1 MPQYLNFH
9 FDPELF
15 LLNWKN
21 TEDLTLTALYDSG
34 AVQENAE
41 IASLIANGGDF
52 YTIPFYD
59 VLGGG
64 APVNYDGATNITA
77 TEHSGTAQTGVV
89 YGRAQA
95 WKARQFIRDFNSGA
109 DPMQSIAAQ
118 VAKYWQKWR
127 QNNLL
132 KILDGVFGVTD
143 DSTDKWDAWQLH
155 TTNLATTGSSASA
168 ANRVTATTVGDAIQK
183 AVGDNADVF
192 SMAIMHSAVA
202 NAFAKLDLLEYRK
215 YTDANGIQRPLRI
228 ADINGMTVIIDD
240 GVPVK
245 DSSSANG
252 EKEYTTYLFG
262 TGAIQHANAPVSM
275 PYEEKRDALVNG
287 GEDYL
292 ITRMRETL
300 HPNGFS
306 YVLPTSGYTHSPTDE
321 QLSAAANWRLVGDP
335 KGIAMAR
342 IITNG

>member
-1 MPQYLNFH
+1 MAQYLNFH

-15 LLNWKN
+15 LLNWQN
-21 TEDLTLTALYDSG
+21 TPDLTLTALYDSG
-34 AVQENAE
+34 AVQENAQ

-59 VLGGG
+59 VLGGT
-64 APVNYDGATNITA
+64 PVNYDGATNITA
-77 TEHSGTAQTGVV
+77 TEHSGIAQNGVV
-89 YGRAQA
+89 YGRANA

-109 DPMQSIAAQ
+109 DPMQSITAQ
-118 VAKYWQKWR
+118 VAKFWQKRR
-127 QNNLL
+127 QAILL
-132 KILDGVFGVTD
+132 KILEGVFSVTD

-155 TTNLATTGSSASA
+155 TTNLATTSSSAGA
-168 ANRVTATTVGDAIQK
+168 ANRVDATTIADTIQK
-183 AVGDNADVF
+183 AVGDNADAF
-192 SMAIMHSAVA
+192 GMAIMHSAVA
-202 NAFAKLDLLEYRK
+202 NALAKIDLLEYRK
-215 YTDANGIQRPLRI
+215 YTDANGVQRPLRI
-228 ADINGMTVIIDD
+228 ADINGMAVIIDD

-245 DSSSANG
+245 ASSSATG

-262 TGAIQHANAPVSM
+262 SGAIQHANAPVSM
-275 PYEEKRDALVNG
+275 PYEEKRDALANG

-292 ITRMRETL
+292 ITRVRETL

-306 YVLPTSGYTHSPTDE
+306 FVLPSSGYTHSPTDA
-321 QLSAAANWRLVGDP
+321 QLAAAANWRLVGDP

>member
-1 MPQYLNFH
+1 MAQYLNFH

-15 LLNWKN
+15 LLNWQN
-21 TEDLTLTALYDSG
+21 TPDLTLTALYDSG
-34 AVQENAE
+34 AVQENAQ

-59 VLGGG
+59 VLGGT
-64 APVNYDGATNITA
+64 PVNYDGATNITA
-77 TEHSGTAQTGVV
+77 TEHSGIAQNGVV
-89 YGRAQA
+89 YGRANA

-109 DPMQSIAAQ
+109 DPMQSITAQ
-118 VAKYWQKWR
+118 VAKFWQKRR
-127 QNNLL
+127 QAILL
-132 KILDGVFGVTD
+132 KILDGVFSVADDETD
-143 DSTDKWDAWQLH
+143 NWDAWQLH
-155 TTNLATTGSSASA
+155 TTNLATTTTSAAA
-168 ANRVTATTVGDAIQK
+168 ANRIAATTVGDAIQK
-183 AVGDNADVF
+183 AVGDNADAF
-192 SMAIMHSAVA
+192 GMAIMHSAVA
-202 NAFAKLDLLEYRK
+202 NALAKLDLLEYRK

-228 ADINGMTVIIDD
+228 ADINGMAVIIDD

-245 DSSSANG
+245 ASSSATG

-262 TGAIQHANAPVSM
+262 SGAIQHANAPVSM
-275 PYEEKRDALVNG
+275 PYEEKRDALANG

-292 ITRMRETL
+292 ITRVRETL

-306 YVLPTSGYTHSPTDE
+306 FVLPGSGYTHSPTDE
-321 QLSAAANWRLVGDP
+321 QLAAAANWRLVGDP

>member
-1 MPQYLNFH
+1 MAQYLNFH

-15 LLNWKN
+15 LLNWQN
-21 TEDLTLTALYDSG
+21 TPDLTLTALYDSG
-34 AVQENAE
+34 AVQENAQ

-59 VLGGG
+59 VLGGT
-64 APVNYDGATNITA
+64 PVNYDGATSITA
-77 TEHSGTAQTGVV
+77 TEHSGIAQNGVV
-89 YGRAQA
+89 YGRANA

-109 DPMQSIAAQ
+109 DPMQSITAQ
-118 VAKYWQKWR
+118 VAKFWQKRR
-127 QNNLL
+127 QAILL
-132 KILDGVFGVTD
+132 KILEGVFSVTD

-155 TTNLATTGSSASA
+155 TTNLATTSSSAGA
-168 ANRVTATTVGDAIQK
+168 ANRVDATTIADTIQK
-183 AVGDNADVF
+183 AVGDNADAF
-192 SMAIMHSAVA
+192 GMAIMHSAVA
-202 NAFAKLDLLEYRK
+202 NALAKIDLLEYRK
-215 YTDANGIQRPLRI
+215 YTDANGVQRPVRI
-228 ADINGMTVIIDD
+228 ADINGMAVIIDD

-245 DSSSANG
+245 DSSSATG

-262 TGAIQHANAPVSM
+262 SGAIQHAPAPVSN
-275 PYEEKRDALVNG
+275 PYEEARNPFTNG
-287 GEDYL
+287 GEDMI

-306 YVLPTSGYTHSPTDE
+306 FVLPSSGYTHSPTDA
-321 QLSAAANWRLVGDP
+321 QLAAAANWRLVGDP

>member
-1 MPQYLNFH
+1 MAQYLNFH

-34 AVQENAE
+34 AVQENAQ

-59 VLGGG
+59 VLGGT
-64 APVNYDGATNITA
+64 PVNYDGATNITA
-77 TEHSGTAQTGVV
+77 TEHSGIAQNGVV
-89 YGRAQA
+89 YGRANA
-95 WKARQFIRDFNSGA
+95 WKARQFVRDFNSGA
-109 DPMQSIAAQ
+109 DPMQSITAQ
-118 VAKYWQKWR
+118 VAKFWQKRR
-127 QNNLL
+127 QAILL
-132 KILDGVFGVTD
+132 KILEGVFSVTD

-155 TTNLATTGSSASA
+155 TTNLATTSSSAGA
-168 ANRVTATTVGDAIQK
+168 ANRVDATTIADTIQK
-183 AVGDNADVF
+183 AVGDNADAF

-202 NAFAKLDLLEYRK
+202 NALAKIDLLEYRK
-215 YTDANGIQRPLRI
+215 YTDANGVQRPLRI
-228 ADINGMTVIIDD
+228 ADINGMAVIIDD

-245 DSSSANG
+245 ASSSATG

-262 TGAIQHANAPVSM
+262 SGAIQHANAPVSM
-275 PYEEKRDALVNG
+275 PYEEKRDALANG

-292 ITRMRETL
+292 ITRVRETL

-306 YVLPTSGYTHSPTDE
+306 FVLPSSGYTHSPTDA
-321 QLSAAANWRLVGDP
+321 QLAAAANWRLVGDP

>member
-1 MPQYLNFH
+1 MAQYLNFH

-41 IASLIANGGDF
+41 IAALIANGGDF

-59 VLGGG
+59 VLGGT
-64 APVNYDGATNITA
+64 PVNYDGATNITA
-77 TEHSGTAQTGVV
+77 TEHSGIAQNGVV
-89 YGRAQA
+89 YGRANA

-109 DPMQSIAAQ
+109 DPMQSITAQ
-118 VAKYWQKWR
+118 VAKFWQKRR
-127 QNNLL
+127 QAILL
-132 KILDGVFGVTD
+132 KILDGVFSVADDDTD
-143 DSTDKWDAWQLH
+143 NWDAWQLH
-155 TTNLATTGSSASA
+155 TTNLATTTTSAAA
-168 ANRVTATTVGDAIQK
+168 ANRIAATTVGDAIQK
-183 AVGDNADVF
+183 AVGDNADAF
-192 SMAIMHSAVA
+192 GMAIMHSAVA
-202 NAFAKLDLLEYRK
+202 NALAKLDLLEYRK

-228 ADINGMTVIIDD
+228 ADINGMAVIIDD
-240 GVPVK
+240 GVPVNA
-245 DSSSANG
+245 SSSASG

-262 TGAIQHANAPVSM
+262 SGAIQHANAPVSM

-287 GEDYL
+287 GEDYM
-292 ITRMRETL
+292 ITRVRETL

-306 YVLPTSGYTHSPTDE
+306 FVLPSSGYTHSPTDE
-321 QLSAAANWRLVGDP
+321 QLAAAANWRLVGDP

>member
-1 MPQYLNFH
+1 MAQYLNFH

-15 LLNWKN
+15 LLNWQN
-21 TEDLTLTALYDSG
+21 TPDLTLTALYDSG
-34 AVQENAE
+34 AVQENAQ

-59 VLGGG
+59 VLGGT
-64 APVNYDGATNITA
+64 PVNYDGATNITA
-77 TEHSGTAQTGVV
+77 TEHSGIAQNGVV
-89 YGRAQA
+89 YGRANA

-109 DPMQSIAAQ
+109 DPMQSITAQ
-118 VAKYWQKWR
+118 VAKFWQKRR
-127 QNNLL
+127 QAILL
-132 KILDGVFGVTD
+132 KILDGVFSVADDETD
-143 DSTDKWDAWQLH
+143 NWDAWQLH
-155 TTNLATTGSSASA
+155 TTNLATTTTSAAA
-168 ANRVTATTVGDAIQK
+168 ANRIAATTVGDAIQK
-183 AVGDNADVF
+183 AVGDNADAF
-192 SMAIMHSAVA
+192 GMAIMHSAVA
-202 NAFAKLDLLEYRK
+202 NALAKLDLLEYRK

-228 ADINGMTVIIDD
+228 ADINGMAVIIDD
-240 GVPVK
+240 GVPVNA
-245 DSSSANG
+245 SSSASG

-262 TGAIQHANAPVSM
+262 SGAIQHANAPVSM

-292 ITRMRETL
+292 ITRVRETL

-306 YVLPTSGYTHSPTDE
+306 FVLPSSGYTHSPTDE
-321 QLSAAANWRLVGDP
+321 QLAAAANWRLVGDP

>member
-1 MPQYLNFH
+1 MAQYLNFH

-15 LLNWKN
+15 LLNWQN
-21 TEDLTLTALYDSG
+21 TPDLTLTALYDSG
-34 AVQENAE
+34 AVQENAQ

-59 VLGGG
+59 VLGGT
-64 APVNYDGATNITA
+64 PVNYDGATNITA
-77 TEHSGTAQTGVV
+77 TEHSGTAQNGVV
-89 YGRAQA
+89 YGRANA
-95 WKARQFIRDFNSGA
+95 WKARQFVRDFNSGA

-118 VAKYWQKWR
+118 VAKFWQKRR
-127 QNNLL
+127 QAILL
-132 KILDGVFGVTD
+132 KILDGVFSVAD

-155 TTNLATTGSSASA
+155 TTNLATTSSSAGA

-183 AVGDNADVF
+183 AVGDNADAF
-192 SMAIMHSAVA
+192 GMAIMHSAVA

-215 YTDANGIQRPLRI
+215 YTDANGIQRPMRI
-228 ADINGMTVIIDD
+228 ADINGMAVIIDD

-245 DSSSANG
+245 DSSSATG

-262 TGAIQHANAPVSM
+262 SGAIQHANGPVSV
-275 PYEEKRDALVNG
+275 PYAEKRDEMTNG
-287 GEDYL
+287 GEDYI
-292 ITRMRETL
+292 ITRVRETL

-306 YVLPTSGYTHSPTDE
+306 FVLPGSSYTDSPTGA
-321 QLSAAANWRLVGDP
+321 QLAAAPNWRLVGDP

>member
-1 MPQYLNFH
+1 MAQYLNFH

-15 LLNWKN
+15 LLNWQN
-21 TEDLTLTALYDSG
+21 TPDLTLTALYDSG
-34 AVQENAE
+34 AVQENAQ

-59 VLGGG
+59 VLGGT
-64 APVNYDGATNITA
+64 PVNYDGATNITA
-77 TEHSGTAQTGVV
+77 TEHSGIAQNGVV
-89 YGRAQA
+89 YGRANA

-109 DPMQSIAAQ
+109 DPMQSITAQ
-118 VAKYWQKWR
+118 VAKFWQKRR
-127 QNNLL
+127 QAILL
-132 KILDGVFGVTD
+132 KILEGVFSVTD

-155 TTNLATTGSSASA
+155 TTNLATTSSSAGA
-168 ANRVTATTVGDAIQK
+168 ENRVDATTIADTIQK
-183 AVGDNADVF
+183 AVGDNADAF
-192 SMAIMHSAVA
+192 GMAIMHSAVA
-202 NAFAKLDLLEYRK
+202 NALAKIDLLEYRK

-228 ADINGMTVIIDD
+228 ADINGMAVIIDD

-245 DSSSANG
+245 ASSSATG

-262 TGAIQHANAPVSM
+262 SGAIQHANAPVSM
-275 PYEEKRDALVNG
+275 PYEEKRDALANG

-292 ITRMRETL
+292 ITRVRETL

-306 YVLPTSGYTHSPTDE
+306 FVLPSSGYTHSPTDA
-321 QLSAAANWRLVGDP
+321 QLAAAANWRLVGDP

>member
-1 MPQYLNFH
+1 MAQYLNFN

-15 LLNWKN
+15 LLNWQN
-21 TEDLTLTALYDSG
+21 TPDLTLTALYDSG
-34 AVQENAE
+34 AVQENAQ

-59 VLGGG
+59 VLGGT
-64 APVNYDGATNITA
+64 PVNYDGATNITA
-77 TEHSGTAQTGVV
+77 TEHSGIAQNGVV
-89 YGRAQA
+89 YGRANA
-95 WKARQFIRDFNSGA
+95 WKARQFVRDFNSGA
-109 DPMQSIAAQ
+109 DPMQSITAQ
-118 VAKYWQKWR
+118 VAKFWQKRR
-127 QNNLL
+127 QAILL
-132 KILDGVFGVTD
+132 KILDGVFSITD

-155 TTNLATTGSSASA
+155 TTNLATTSSSAGA
-168 ANRVTATTVGDAIQK
+168 ANRVNATTIADTIQK
-183 AVGDNADVF
+183 AVGDNADAF
-192 SMAIMHSAVA
+192 GMAIMHSSVA
-202 NAFAKLDLLEYRK
+202 NALAKIDLLEYRK

-228 ADINGMTVIIDD
+228 ADINGMAVIIDD

-262 TGAIQHANAPVSM
+262 SGAIQHANAPVSM
-275 PYEEKRDALVNG
+275 PYEEKRDALANG

-292 ITRMRETL
+292 ITRVRETL

-306 YVLPTSGYTHSPTDE
+306 FVLPSSGYTHSPTDA
-321 QLSAAANWRLVGDP
+321 QLAAAANWRLVGDP

>member
-1 MPQYLNFH
+1 MAQYLNFH

-15 LLNWKN
+15 LLNWQN
-21 TEDLTLTALYDSG
+21 TPDLTLTALYDSG
-34 AVQENAE
+34 AVQENAQ

-59 VLGGG
+59 VLGGT
-64 APVNYDGATNITA
+64 PVNYDGATNITA
-77 TEHSGTAQTGVV
+77 TEHSGIAQNGVV
-89 YGRAQA
+89 YGRANA
-95 WKARQFIRDFNSGA
+95 WKARQFIRDFNSGS
-109 DPMQSIAAQ
+109 DPMQSITAQ
-118 VAKYWQKWR
+118 VAKFWQKRR
-127 QNNLL
+127 QAILL
-132 KILDGVFGVTD
+132 KILDGVFSVAD

-155 TTNLATTGSSASA
+155 TTNLATTSSSASA
-168 ANRVTATTVGDAIQK
+168 ANRVDATTIADTIQK
-183 AVGDNADVF
+183 AVGDNADAF
-192 SMAIMHSAVA
+192 GMAIMHSAVA
-202 NAFAKLDLLEYRK
+202 NALAKIDLLEYRK

-228 ADINGMTVIIDD
+228 ADINGMAVIIDD

-245 DSSSANG
+245 PSSSASG

-262 TGAIQHANAPVSM
+262 SGAIQHANAPVSM
-275 PYEEKRDALVNG
+275 PYEEKRDALANG

-292 ITRMRETL
+292 ITRVRETL

-306 YVLPTSGYTHSPTDE
+306 FVLPVSGYTHSPTDE
-321 QLSAAANWRLVGDP
+321 QLAAAANWRLVGDP